1 VFPEALPDD
10 AAVTGALVAGIAVL
24 LLFACALTLRAVHAL
39 GKRQLIR
46 LRGRWWPIF
55 AEVVSSER
63 FVESASLPTLRF
75 GHKKVVLREWS
86 RFRGLVQGQ
95 ATVSLNVLADR
106 LGLLTMAR
114 RRMRRRSINDR
125 LLAVRVLGQVRDR
138 ESWESIDA
146 MVEDPNIAVSLT
158 AATALV
164 DIDAD
169 RAIPRIIP
177 LIARFA
183 RWPRTQVG
191 RLLNHA
197 GPDIVSTRLCREIAD
212 APDDE
217 AARLLQYI
225 ESAYPGD
232 INAVAE
238 RLLKT
243 REDPAILSAAL
254 KAACG
259 RICPE
264 RIAELSRHEVWY
276 VRMHAA
282 ALLGRAGK
290 PEDLTALEPL
300 LSDKEWWVRYRTA
313 QAIVASPYIG
323 PQALRRIAARQT
335 DRFARDILQQA
346 MAEKGLA

>member
-1 VFPEALPDD
+1 MALESFPDD

-24 LLFACALTLRAVHAL
+24 LLFACALALRAMHAR
-39 GKRQLIR
+39 GKRQLAR
-46 LRGRWWPIF
+46 LREQWWPVF

-63 FVESASLPTLRF
+63 FAADAALPALRL
-75 GHKKVVLREWS
+75 GQRKVLLREWS
-86 RFRGLVQGQ
+86 RFRSLVQGQ
-95 ATVSLNVLADR
+95 ATIDLNALAER
-106 LGLLTMAR
+106 LGLLEMAK
-114 RRMRRRSINDR
+114 RRMRRRAINDR
-125 LLAVRVLGQVRDR
+125 LLAVRVLGQARDR
-138 ESWESIDA
+138 ASWDAIDA
-146 MVEDPNIAVSLT
+146 MVEDPNIAVSVT

-177 LIARFA
+177 LIARFT

-191 RLLNHA
+191 RILNRA
-197 GPDIVSTRLCREIAD
+197 GPDVVSTRLCREIAD
-212 APDDE
+212 SPDDE
-217 AARLLQYI
+217 AVRLLQYI

-238 RLLKT
+238 RLLRT
-243 REDPAILSAAL
+243 RDNPAVLSAAL
-254 KAACG
+254 KAASG

-264 RIAELSRHEVWY
+264 RIAELARHEVWY
-276 VRMHAA
+276 VRMQAA

-290 PEDLTALEPL
+290 PDDLKALEPL
-300 LSDKEWWVRYRTA
+300 LSDAEWWVRYRTA

-335 DRFARDILQQA
+335 DRYARDILRQA

>member
-1 VFPEALPDD
+1 MFPEVLPDD
-10 AAVTGALVAGIAVL
+10 AAVTGALAAGIAVL
-24 LLFACALTLRAVHAL
+24 LLFACALTLRTIHGLA
-39 GKRQLIR
+39 KRQLLR
-46 LRGRWWPIF
+46 LREQWWPIF

-63 FVESASLPTLRF
+63 FAAGASLPVLRRR
-75 GHKKVVLREWS
+75 HKKVLLREWS
-86 RFRGLVQGQ
+86 RFRSLVQGQ
-95 ATVSLNVLADR
+95 ATVSLNALAER
-106 LGLLTMAR
+106 LGLLALAR

-125 LLAVRVLGQVRDR
+125 LLAVRVLGQIRDR
-138 ESWESIDA
+138 ESWEAIDA
-146 MVEDPNIAVSLT
+146 MVEDPNIAVSVT

-177 LIARFA
+177 LIARLA

-217 AARLLQYI
+217 AVRLLQYI

-232 INAVAE
+232 INALAE

-243 REDPAILSAAL
+243 RESPAVLAAAL
-254 KAACG
+254 KSACG

-264 RIAELSRHEVWY
+264 RIAELARHEIWY

-282 ALLGRAGK
+282 SLLGRAGK

-300 LSDKEWWVRYRTA
+300 LSDNEWWVRYRTA

-335 DRFARDILQQA
+335 DRYARDILLQA

>member
-1 VFPEALPDD
+1 MFPEALPDD
-10 AAVTGALVAGIAVL
+10 AAVTGALVAGMAVL
-24 LLFACALTLRAVHAL
+24 LLFACALALRTLHAL
-39 GKRQLIR
+39 DKRQLVR
-46 LRGRWWPIF
+46 LREQWWPIF

-63 FVESASLPTLRF
+63 FVESASLPRLRF
-75 GHKKVVLREWS
+75 GHKTVLMREWS
-86 RFRGLVQGQ
+86 RFRNLVQGQ
-95 ATVSLNVLADR
+95 ATVSLNALADR
-106 LGLLTMAR
+106 LGLLALAR

-138 ESWESIDA
+138 ESWEAIDA

-169 RAIPRIIP
+169 RATSRIIP
-177 LIARFA
+177 LIARFT

-191 RLLNHA
+191 RLLNQA

-217 AARLLQYI
+217 AVRLLQYI

-232 INAVAE
+232 INAVTE

-243 REDPAILSAAL
+243 RDSPAILAAAL

-300 LSDKEWWVRYRTA
+300 LSDTEWWVRYRTA

-323 PQALRRIAARQT
+323 PQALHRIAGRQT
-335 DRFARDILQQA
+335 DRYARDILQQA